1 MGYLR
6 KHMSYIRNLFEKIT
20 GVAKL
25 KEEAVKSAAESIKL
39 AEDAKREAEEAVKIA
54 AAANNAAAA
63 AKMAEDLAKLGP
75 KERANATQQPYIAVL
90 ETHVNDQNPRNG
102 FFELDWNEYFVV
114 QLKTAGYYGDTDE
127 EIVDKWFQDLCRGI
141 GAEEGVPMDRR
152 GSGYINVNNLGNGK
166 SEIS

>member
-1 MGYLR
+1 
-6 KHMSYIRNLFEKIT
+6 MSYIRNLFEKIT
-20 GVAKL
+20 GVAKI
-25 KEEAVKSAAESIKL
+25 KEEATLAAAEAIKL
-39 AEDAKREAEEAVKIA
+39 AEDAKREAEESVKIA
-54 AAANNAAAA
+54 TAANNAAAA
-63 AKMAEDLAKLGP
+63 AKMAEELAKLGP
-75 KERANATQQPYIAVL
+75 KDRANAKQEPYIAVL